1 MTRKLIVLIVSSF
14 IVLAGAWLFIAR
26 PSQKEKEQGKINIV
40 ASFYPLAY
48 IATVVGD
55 GFVSVEN
62 LVPAG
67 TEPHDFEPSPRQLVD
82 IGQSDLFLYNGAG
95 FEPWVNK
102 WEKSVPTRPAQV
114 INMAEALKEQGVVF
128 IEENGAINPHFW
140 LDPVLFGE
148 EVKIVRDTLVAIDS
162 EHEAVFRENADR
174 LVKELSDLDQRF
186 RDGLSSC
193 ALRDV
198 IVLHEAFVYLSRQYG
213 FTATSIAGIS
223 PEEEPSPKELVRIIT
238 LARDK
243 GVKHVFSE
251 TIASPKFSEAVARE
265 IGGTMLV
272 LNPIE
277 SMTPSEVQSGQDYI
291 SAMGMNLN
299 NLRSAMA
306 CN

>member
-1 MTRKLIVLIVSSF
+1 MNHKLVTSIAILTVLLVGVVVLIPR
-14 IVLAGAWLFIAR
+14 A
-26 PSQKEKEQGKINIV
+26 PQKENEQGEINVV

-48 IATVVGD
+48 IATVVGN

-67 TEPHDFEPSPRQLVD
+67 TEPHDFEPSPRQLVKIGHSD
-82 IGQSDLFLYNGAG
+82 ILLYNGVG

-102 WEKSVPTRPAQV
+102 WEKSMPTRSSRV
-114 INMAEALKEQGVVF
+114 ISMADALKEQGAVF
-128 IEENGAINPHFW
+128 IEEDGAVNPHFW
-140 LDPVLFGE
+140 LDPMIFIK
-148 EVKIVRDTLVAIDS
+148 EVEIVRDSFIAIDPV
-162 EHEAVFRENADR
+162 HENIFRENADR

-186 RDGLSSC
+186 REGLSVC
-193 ALRDV
+193 TLHDV
-198 IVLHEAFVYLSRQYG
+198 IVLHEAFVYLARQYG
-213 FTATSIAGIS
+213 FSAISIVGIS
-223 PEEEPSPKELVRIIT
+223 PEEEPSPKDLVRIIT

-243 GVKHVFSE
+243 GVKYIFSE
-251 TIASPKFSEAVARE
+251 TVASPKFSEAIARE
-265 IGGTMLV
+265 IGGTTLV